1 MFNPFVYY
9 IRIQGHLPA
18 NWSDCFDHLIITPL
32 ENGETLLSGPIT
44 DSSALRGLL
53 NKILDLGLPLLALER
68 KGLYE

>member
-1 MFNPFVYY
+1 MLKPFIYH

-18 NWSDCFDHLIITPL
+18 NWSDCFDNLTITLL

-68 KGLYE
+68 KNTP